1 MNGYSRSRVL
11 LIMSA
16 LLLSTVM
23 ASLDS
28 SFLPLAFPDMI
39 EDLDS
44 NTSEIVWVALGY
56 LVAATGPM
64 LLAARMADAWG
75 HARLFQAGT
84 VIYSLAM
91 IACTFAPDVPVL
103 IALRLVQ
110 GLGMALF
117 LPTTFAIATRIYGP
131 ERRGRALGLLQA
143 ANAAGFILGPIFAG
157 WLLDAY
163 DWRATFASRIPFA
176 ILTIILALLALDFRQ
191 PMAVPGASRR
201 FDLPGAAYLTLALFG
216 VLFGCNRLPVEDNH
230 LDPLVWLIFAAGFA
244 FFWLFI
250 RRERTCAEP
259 LIDLQLFSRSAA
271 FTRACVAF
279 AAMFASLPLTLFVLP
294 IVLIN
299 GLEMRAWDVGFIM
312 AVSAVCTTVMSP
324 WSGRAADR
332 WNAEWLASAG
342 AMVRGAGYL
351 LLLFVTVNSTAA
363 GLYLPLIVIGI
374 GTGLFFSPNNALL
387 LANAPPERAGMVSG
401 LFGTIR
407 QAGYAL
413 GFALIAS
420 LFAATQD
427 FYEKNWVYTALRR
440 VPDSVADQVTAVFEG
455 GGIWSPE
462 MLVFILR
469 VSAVVCAAILLL
481 ALLNSLPR
489 VALHGRRQLGALAGC
504 LGAAA
509 VGVYLLVLIVPGGYS
524 AAGSAA
530 LVVSASA
537 PPPAVAPF
545 GMAARLAVA
554 PAADA
559 VVNSGSSGFV
569 QYCAGCHGPDRRG
582 RPGLGV
588 NLADSTW
595 LRSASEAELG
605 RFLRKGRATGE
616 PGNVT
621 GRPMPAFEWL
631 GDATLAEIA
640 KELKNWSG

>member
-1 MNGYSRSRVL
+1 
-11 LIMSA
+11 MSA
-16 LLLSTVM
+16 LLLATVM

-39 EDLDS
+39 DDLDS
-44 NTSEIVWVALGY
+44 STSEIVWVALGY

-64 LLAARMADAWG
+64 LLAARMADAFG
-75 HARLFQAGT
+75 HVRLFQIGT

-103 IALRLVQ
+103 IGLRLVQ

-176 ILTIILALLALDFRQ
+176 ILTILLALLALDYRQ

-201 FDLPGAAYLTLALFG
+201 FDLPGALYLTLALFG

-230 LDPLVWLIFAAGFA
+230 RDPLVWLVFAGGFL
-244 FFWLFI
+244 FFWLFM
-250 RRERTCAEP
+250 RRERSCAEP
-259 LIDLQLFSRSAA
+259 LIDLSLFTRSPA
-271 FTRACVAF
+271 FSRACVAF

-299 GLEMRAWDVGFIM
+299 GLELRAWDVGFIM
-312 AVSAVCTTVMSP
+312 AVSAVFTTLISP

-342 AMVRGAGYL
+342 AVVRGAGYL
-351 LLLFVTVNSTAA
+351 LLLFVTVDTTAG

-407 QAGYAL
+407 QAGYGL

-427 FYEKNWVYTALRR
+427 YYEKNWVYTALKR
-440 VPDSVADQVTAVFEG
+440 VPDSVASHVTDLFEE

-489 VALHGRRQLGALAGC
+489 LALNGRRHLAALAGC

-509 VGVYLLVLIVPGGYS
+509 VGVYLLVLVVPGGFAVGES
-524 AAGSAA
+524 MRLAMND
-530 LVVSASA
+530 A

-545 GMAARLAVA
+545 GMPSRTLALPVAAAATA
-554 PAADA
+554 PATAG
-559 VVNSGSSGFV
+559 GSRFAE
-569 QYCAGCHGPDRRG
+569 YCSGCHGADRRG
-582 RPGLGV
+582 LPGLGV
-588 NLADSTW
+588 NLAE
-595 LRSASEAELG
+595 SALVRTASQAEL
-605 RFLRKGRATGE
+605 RQFLGKGRAPGQ

-631 GDATLAEIA
+631 GEETLGEIA
-640 KELKNWSG
+640 RELKGGAG